1 MGDQKEQQ
9 IRSLFT
15 ELAGYEK
22 KGSGYIAGWSAR
34 KSHAD
39 RAGSYDAG
47 RRRLYAGLCIK

>member
-22 KGSGYIAGWSAR
+22 RGGWSAR

>member
-22 KGSGYIAGWSAR
+22 RGYIAGWSAR